1 MSGKTGVNASLN
13 EEDFNALTEI
23 RNQNADLHS
32 IASVIRF
39 LIHSHTDKT
48 NLIPKVETDRTDF
61 NKWLKDME
69 G

>member
-1 MSGKTGVNASLN
+1 MSGKVGVNASLN
-13 EEDFNALTEI
+13 EEDFNALNEI

-39 LIHSHTDKT
+39 LIHKHSAVDDSQ
-48 NLIPKVETDRTDF
+48 PKVETDRTDF

>member
-1 MSGKTGVNASLN
+1 MSGKVGVNASLN
-13 EEDFNALTEI
+13 EEDFNALNEI
-23 RNQNADLHS
+23 RNQNEDLHS

-39 LIHSHTDKT
+39 LLHSYTDKT
-48 NLIPKVETDRTDF
+48 ESIPKVETDRTDF

>member
-1 MSGKTGVNASLN
+1 MSGKVGVNASLN
-13 EEDFNALTEI
+13 EEDFNALNEI
-23 RNQNADLHS
+23 RNQNEDLHS

-39 LIHSHTDKT
+39 LLHSYTDKT
-48 NLIPKVETDRTDF
+48 ESNPKVETDRTDF

>member
-1 MSGKTGVNASLN
+1 MSGKVGVNASLN
-13 EEDFNALTEI
+13 EEDFNALDKI
-23 RNQNADLHS
+23 RQENIDLHS

-39 LIHSHTDKT
+39 LIHSHSAVD
-48 NLIPKVETDRTDF
+48 NPQPKVETDRTDF

>member
-1 MSGKTGVNASLN
+1 MSGKVGVNASLN
-13 EEDFNALTEI
+13 EEDFTALDKI
-23 RNQNADLHS
+23 RKDNEDLHS

-39 LIHSHTDKT
+39 LIHNHSSTENT
-48 NLIPKVETDRTDF
+48 ISKVEPDRTDF